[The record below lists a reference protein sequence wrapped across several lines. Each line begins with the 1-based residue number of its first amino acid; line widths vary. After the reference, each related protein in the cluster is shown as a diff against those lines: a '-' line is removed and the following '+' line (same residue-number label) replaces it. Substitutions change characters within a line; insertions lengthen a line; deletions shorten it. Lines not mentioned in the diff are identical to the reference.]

1 MSTKQPLLQPIKVG
15 DLELSNRVWMAPM
28 TRSRAAN
35 EGNVPFDIHVNYYKQ
50 RASAGLIISEGS
62 QVSKQA
68 VGYINTPGI
77 YSQEQVEGWKKVT
90 QAVHEEGGHI
100 FIQLWHVGRISHPDF
115 HNGELPLA
123 PSAINPHAK
132 SFTPKGFKE
141 TVTPKEM
148 TIAEIKQTVLDF
160 KNAAKN
166 AMEAGFDG
174 VEIHSSNGYLFHQFF
189 NRSSNTRMDEYGGSI
204 ENRTKFLFEVID
216 AIKEV
221 MPENRIGLRL
231 NPSLN
236 GIFGMEADEETI
248 PTFDYI
254 VEKLNQY
261 DLAYLHLSEPF
272 NDVSEI
278 PYLVTEIAKHYRP
291 MYKGTL
297 AINAGFDQEKGNM
310 FILEGLA
317 DAVAYGKPFISNP
330 DLPKR
335 FELGADLAPFDQD
348 TFYTPGEKGFTDYPS
363 LAEVNAG

>member
-166 AMEAGFDG
+166 AMEVVLTA
-174 VEIHSSNGYLFHQFF
+174 
-189 NRSSNTRMDEYGGSI
+189 
-204 ENRTKFLFEVID
+204 
-216 AIKEV
+216 
-221 MPENRIGLRL
+221 
-231 NPSLN
+231 
-236 GIFGMEADEETI
+236 
-248 PTFDYI
+248 
-254 VEKLNQY
+254 
-261 DLAYLHLSEPF
+261 
-272 NDVSEI
+272 
-278 PYLVTEIAKHYRP
+278 
-291 MYKGTL
+291 
-297 AINAGFDQEKGNM
+297 
-310 FILEGLA
+310 
-317 DAVAYGKPFISNP
+317 
-330 DLPKR
+330 
-335 FELGADLAPFDQD
+335 
-348 TFYTPGEKGFTDYPS
+348 
-363 LAEVNAG
+363 